1 MRVGRVHRYPKQ
13 TLGRGLESCGI
24 NIYETH
30 SGELGG
36 ESVSSS
42 KETGGLPV
50 EA

>member
-1 MRVGRVHRYPKQ
+1 MGVGREYGYPKQ
-13 TLGRGLESCGI
+13 TLGWGPESCGI
-24 NIYETH
+24 NIYKTH

-42 KETGGLPV
+42 KETGGLPG